1 MQQPQHGRGA
11 QQADEQQHHTGN
23 GADNGRRVDGL
34 FHVLGVARTVKT
46 RHQQVGKRQRQTDQK
61 DLLGQ
66 RAFRQR
72 IRLRLILFFPL
83 SYISL
88 NRARAH
94 RGTASFI
101 RHYATFARWKRQNG
115 AKKKHGTRRGVVFFA
130 ENISAQV
137 LTVGGNDL
145 LVPVK
150 TLFLIAVPGAGAVVV
165 AVHVDKAVPL
175 A

>member
-1 MQQPQHGRGA
+1 MSNSTTPA
-11 QQADEQQHHTGN
+11 TALIMAAEWT
-23 GADNGRRVDGL
+23 V
-34 FHVLGVARTVKT
+34 FSTSLGVARTVKT

-72 IRLRLILFFPL
+72 IRLRTHTLFPFIL
-83 SYISL
+83 YIPKPCPRTPGHSL
-88 NRARAH
+88 FYKALRYFCKME
-94 RGTASFI
+94 TAKW
-101 RHYATFARWKRQNG
+101 R
-115 AKKKHGTRRGVVFFA
+115 KKKHGTRRGVVFFA